1 MKKRIS
7 TLLACSIMA
16 IGLLGVASQAAA
28 TATVDVYKSPTCKCC
43 DKWVDHMRDHGFTVK
58 THDVGNKEIRKKS
71 GISSSLGS
79 CHTAL
84 VNGYAIEGHVPAPDI
99 IRLLKEKPKAVGLS
113 VPDMPHG
120 TPGMEGARSD
130 PYNVLLIKE
139 RDEDRKD
146 TTIYNH
152 YDPHAKKAVQSQPA
166 QEPVQEP
173 DKNNSVMR
181 LK

>member
-1 MKKRIS
+1 
-7 TLLACSIMA
+7 
-16 IGLLGVASQAAA
+16 G
-28 TATVDVYKSPTCKCC
+28 CC
-43 DKWVDHMRDHGFTVK
+43 AKWVDHMRDHGFTVN
-58 THDVGNKEIRKKS
+58 THDVGNKEMRKKS
-71 GISSSLGS
+71 GISESLGS

-139 RDEDRKD
+139 RNEERKD
-146 TTIYNH
+146 TTIYNR
-152 YDPHAKKAVQSQPA
+152 YDPHAKKAQTVQPA
-166 QEPVQEP
+166 ADAE
-173 DKNNSVMR
+173 KNSSVMR

>member
-1 MKKRIS
+1 MRKQIE
-7 TLLACSIMA
+7 TLVTGSIMMM
-16 IGLLGVASQAAA
+16 GLLGVASHAGA
-28 TATVDVYKSPTCKCC
+28 TATVEVYKSPTCGCC
-43 DKWVDHMRDHGFTVK
+43 AKWVDHMRDHGFTVN
-58 THDVGNKEIRKKS
+58 THDVGNKEMRKKS
-71 GISSSLGS
+71 GISESLGS

-139 RDEDRKD
+139 RNEERKD
-146 TTIYNH
+146 TTIYNR
-152 YDPHAKKAVQSQPA
+152 YDPHAKKAQTVQPA
-166 QEPVQEP
+166 ADAE
-173 DKNNSVMR
+173 KNSSVMR

>member
-1 MKKRIS
+1 MKKQIG
-7 TLLACSIMA
+7 TLVTGSIMMM
-16 IGLLGVASQAAA
+16 GLLGVTSHAAA
-28 TATVDVYKSPTCKCC
+28 TATVEVYKSPTCGCC
-43 DKWVDHMRDHGFTVK
+43 AKWVDHMRDHGFTVN
-58 THDVGNKEIRKKS
+58 THDVGNKEMRKKS
-71 GISSSLGS
+71 GISESLGS
-79 CHTAL
+79 CHTAM

-139 RDEDRKD
+139 RNEERKE
-146 TTIYNH
+146 TTIYNR
-152 YDPHAKKAVQSQPA
+152 YDPHAKKAQTVQPA
-166 QEPVQEP
+166 ADAE
-173 DKNNSVMR
+173 KNSSVMR

>member
-1 MKKRIS
+1 MKLRVS
-7 TLLACSIMA
+7 TLVAGSIMA
-16 IGLLGVASQAAA
+16 FGLLSAASQAAA
-28 TATVDVYKSPTCKCC
+28 TATVEVYKSPTCGCC

-71 GISSSLGS
+71 GISNSLGS

-99 IRLLKEKPKAVGLS
+99 MRLLKEKPKAVGLA

-139 RDEDRKD
+139 PNEERKD
-146 TTIYNH
+146 TTIYNR
-152 YDPHAKKAVQSQPA
+152 YDPYAKKAEQSQPA
-166 QEPVQEP
+166 SPEPE
-173 DKNNSVMR
+173 KNSSVMR